1 MPEFSLKPV
10 HALATAPMGRFG
22 ATDGTAPLV
31 MTAPAE
37 GAVLQILES
46 GTGDIA
52 TALAGHGNFVLRPCG
67 PGQWFA
73 VADAPLD
80 PGARQ
85 KIETALDG
93 MADVIDQSAGRVR
106 IVIEGEHVRAALAK
120 GVPVDLHPDVFETGR
135 TATTLCGHVTINLTR
150 TDGDRFEILVMRS
163 YAAAL
168 WESLIEM
175 GLEYGIDCHHL

>member
-1 MPEFSLKPV
+1 MPDLSLKPV
-10 HALATAPMGRFG
+10 HALATAPTGRFG

-31 MTAPAE
+31 MTAPPE
-37 GAVLQILES
+37 GTVLQILET
-46 GTGDIA
+46 GAGDIA
-52 TALAGHGNFVLRPCG
+52 TALAGHGDFAIRPCA

-80 PGARQ
+80 PATLR
-85 KIETALDG
+85 KIEAALAG
-93 MADVIDQSAGRVR
+93 KADVIDQSAGRVR
-106 IVIEGEHVRAALAK
+106 VVIAGANVRAALAK

-135 TATTLCGHVTINLTR
+135 TATTLCGHLTVTLTR
-150 TDGDRFEILVMRS
+150 TGDDRFDILVMRS